1 MDGFFM
7 FTIVVLNFVFILS
20 LVACVKLA
28 IMMCEFWEKD
38 DIDMSAYQELEE
50 INSVS
55 GEVCDRETL

>member
-7 FTIVVLNFVFILS
+7 FTILVLNFVFILS
-20 LVACVKLA
+20 LVFCVKLA

-38 DIDMSAYQELEE
+38 DVDMTAYQELEE

-55 GEVCDRETL
+55 GEVCERETL

>member
-1 MDGFFM
+1 MDGFFI
-7 FTIVVLNFVFILS
+7 FTILILNFIFIVS
-20 LVACVKLA
+20 LVFCVKLV

-38 DIDMSAYQELEE
+38 DIDMAAYQELEE